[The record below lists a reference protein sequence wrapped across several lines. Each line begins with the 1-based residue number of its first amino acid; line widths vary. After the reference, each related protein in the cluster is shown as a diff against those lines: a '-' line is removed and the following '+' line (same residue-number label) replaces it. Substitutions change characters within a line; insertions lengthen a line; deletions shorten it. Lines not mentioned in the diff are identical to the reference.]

1 MGRIKTQLVKRV
13 THKLMDEQGDNFTK
27 EFDKNKGLV
36 NEYTDVQSK
45 KIRNIIAG
53 YITRLKK
60 SGG

>member
-13 THKLMDEQGDNFTK
+13 THKLMDEQGENFTT